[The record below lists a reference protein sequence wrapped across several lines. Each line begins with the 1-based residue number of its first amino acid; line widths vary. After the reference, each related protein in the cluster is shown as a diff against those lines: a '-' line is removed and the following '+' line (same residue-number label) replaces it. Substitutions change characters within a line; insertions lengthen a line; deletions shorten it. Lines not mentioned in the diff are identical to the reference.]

1 MKRIIA
7 ILVSIVRLSIC
18 YEAIIAENKTD
29 AKDVVYLV
37 SNPQTT
43 RWSYI
48 ETDSNGKLLTS
59 MILKQIY

>member
-7 ILVSIVRLSIC
+7 ISVWIVCLSIC
-18 YEAIIAENKTD
+18 HEAIAENKTD

-37 SNPQTT
+37 SNPQTA